1 MFPTFKIRGKL
12 RPALVGLV
20 LWCLA
25 APARGDDLQYL
36 PDGSM
41 FVVSVDLA
49 ALLKTTTYKVTKSRI
64 KAFDESLQ
72 KGLRDEMGILATN
85 VARITAGVEA
95 ITTDGIIIYTTIKP
109 VSAADIKAAKKPH
122 SFKVNFKHR
131 EVKVGD
137 YTIYEENYQFQSNPK
152 EKPGPVQAEMAFC
165 VVEERTVVYGR
176 LEAVTKILERN
187 KKPVLSAGVQA
198 GLKQTGFASAVTLVM
213 DLQAIPEREK
223 KSMLKDFGKLVPGL
237 ADVADG
243 MQTLA
248 VRVNEKDNVTVTAT
262 MFCKDAA
269 SAANAKKVADDGV
282 ATVKGRLKDDPK
294 LPVEVRE
301 TMKEV
306 RTALGAV
313 KLYTK
318 DAQVNAE
325 VTLDAAKAVTVVRT
339 ILEAQFQHGKVTE
352 DATTPKNDK

>member
-1 MFPTFKIRGKL
+1 MFPTFKICGKL

-20 LWCLA
+20 LCCLA

-41 FVVSVDLA
+41 LVVSVDLA
-49 ALLKTTTYKVTKSRI
+49 ALLKTRTYEVAKSRI
-64 KAFDESLQ
+64 KAFNESLE
-72 KGLRDEMGILATN
+72 KGLRDEMGIPATN

-109 VSAADIKAAKKPH
+109 VSAADIKAGKKPR
-122 SFKVNFKHR
+122 SFKINFKHR

-152 EKPGPVQAEMAFC
+152 KKSGPVQAEMAFC
-165 VVEERTVVYGR
+165 VVEDRTVVYGR
-176 LEAVTKILERN
+176 LEAVKKILERN

-213 DLQAIPEREK
+213 DLQAIPERDK
-223 KSMLKDFGKLVPGL
+223 KSMLRDLEKLVPGL

-243 MQTLA
+243 MQTLT
-248 VRVNEKDNVTVTAT
+248 VRVNEKDNVTGTAT

-269 SAANAKKVADDGV
+269 SAAEVKKVLDAGLV
-282 ATVKGRLKDDPK
+282 TLKGLYKDDPK
-294 LPVEVRE
+294 LPAKIGE

-306 RTALGAV
+306 RTAIGAV
-313 KLYTK
+313 KLSTK
-318 DAQVNAE
+318 EAQVNAE
-325 VTLDAAKAVTVVRT
+325 VTLEAATAAAVVQSLFDEGERR
-339 ILEAQFQHGKVTE
+339 EAPSNE
-352 DATTPKNDK
+352 PE